1 MRAVVVFSKRINLLF
16 LWRVVDEREGGS
28 HGLKFD
34 RSILIDF
41 WTLFFLK
48 GDIIYYD
55 SVESRWLYVT
65 SIYFNYT

>member
-41 WTLFFLK
+41 GLFFFLK
-48 GDIIYYD
+48 GYHILLD

>member
-41 WTLFFLK
+41 GLFFFRK
-48 GDIIYYD
+48 GYHILLD